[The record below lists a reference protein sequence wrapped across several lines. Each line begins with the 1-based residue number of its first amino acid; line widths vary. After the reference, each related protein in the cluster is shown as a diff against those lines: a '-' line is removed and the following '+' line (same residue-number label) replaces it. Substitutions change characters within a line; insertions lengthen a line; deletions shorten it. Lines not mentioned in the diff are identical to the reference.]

1 MFEFYSVIQ
10 SRIYQK
16 ILVRGRWSWFS
27 SAEEA
32 AEAAISINTKVIMNF
47 KKVTLDLFELFVE
60 IVLRKKNTM
69 VQQAEFSK
77 WNSPEDSKAANLLYG
92 YDP

>member
-1 MFEFYSVIQ
+1 MV
-10 SRIYQK
+10 
-16 ILVRGRWSWFS
+16 LVS

-32 AEAAISINTKVIMNF
+32 AEAAISINTKAIMNF
-47 KKVTLDLFELFVE
+47 NKVTLDLFELFIE

-69 VQQAEFSK
+69 VQQAEFRK
-77 WNSPEDSKAANLLYG
+77 WNSPERHNKAANLLYG

>member
-1 MFEFYSVIQ
+1 
-10 SRIYQK
+10 
-16 ILVRGRWSWFS
+16 VRGRWSWFS

-69 VQQAEFSK
+69 VQQAEFRK
-77 WNSPEDSKAANLLYG
+77 WNSPEDIARQPICYMVMTLKQMLI
-92 YDP
+92 